1 MLILTVTMKCIK
13 KSVNS
18 GALFFNPFLLLD
30 KSTMLTKDKSYISL
44 PTTKPQDKRGT
55 AGNTVLFAA
64 AALSLAGLTACQQ
77 TPDYN
82 YLIGETMGTS
92 YHISY
97 QLPEDVDEADIQA
110 AINER
115 LQQINDSMSTYQ
127 ADSTISKFNKL
138 GKDTPIIIDADF
150 SRVLDVSRQVYTE
163 SGGAFDPTVMPLI
176 NTWGFGSTMTVER
189 LQSPPSAEAIAQASA
204 LVDFDG
210 VVKQDQTIYKTK
222 DGIGLDFSAVAKGY
236 GVDVIADVLRD
247 RYQIRNYMVEIG
259 GEIATAGVSNQQ
271 QPWQIAID
279 APIEGST
286 VSERQTITAIRQPIK
301 TNNQL
306 HLATSGNYR
315 NSVIFDGKHY
325 SHTIDPTTGK
335 PIVGGAPSV
344 TVAADS
350 VALADAWATALTAMP
365 YEKALSVAKQQ
376 NLAAL
381 FVILADGVQPN
392 DSVDSLDDWQVVQT
406 PAMQALRA
414 DKQP

>member
-1 MLILTVTMKCIK
+1 MYSLSTNKNNIIALYGVIGLISTV
-13 KSVNS
+13 S
-18 GALFFNPFLLLD
+18 
-30 KSTMLTKDKSYISL
+30 
-44 PTTKPQDKRGT
+44 
-55 AGNTVLFAA
+55 
-64 AALSLAGLTACQQ
+64 LTACQQ

-82 YLIGETMGTS
+82 YLSGETMGTS

-97 QLPEDVDEADIQA
+97 QLPDDADEAAIQA
-110 AINER
+110 AIDQR

-127 ADSTISKFNKL
+127 ADATISTFNRLAKN
-138 GKDTPIIIDADF
+138 TPITIDADF
-150 SRVLDVSRQVYTE
+150 SHVLDVSRQVYQQ

-176 NTWGFGSTMTVER
+176 ETWGFGSTMTVER
-189 LQSPPSAEAIAQASA
+189 LQSPPTELEIAQAKA
-204 LVDFDG
+204 LVDFES
-210 VVKQDQTIYKTK
+210 VVQNDNSLIKTK
-222 DGIGLDFSAVAKGY
+222 DGIELDFSAVAKGY
-236 GVDVIADVLRD
+236 GVDVIADVLKNN
-247 RYQIRNYMVEIG
+247 YQIRNYMVEIG
-259 GEIATAGVSNQQ
+259 GEIATSGVNNQQ

-286 VSERQTITAIRQPIK
+286 VSERQTITAIRQPLK
-301 TNNQL
+301 TTNQM

-315 NSVIFDGKHY
+315 NSVVFDGKHY

-365 YEKALSVAKQQ
+365 YEQALKVAKEQ

-381 FVILADGVQPN
+381 FVILADGIKP
-392 DSVDSLDDWQVVQT
+392 SDSLAKEHSDSIDDWQLVQT
-406 PAMQALRA
+406 PAMKNLRA